1 MSISEPLS
9 PPPGFEQ
16 LTKTQQI
23 DYVQRLW
30 DLIVTTP
37 DELPVP
43 EWHLEIIEERSA
55 SQSAASFSV
64 WGEVKQRLLNKYR
77 EP

>member
-1 MSISEPLS
+1 MSMSQPLP

-16 LTKTQQI
+16 LAKTQQI

-43 EWHLEIIEERSA
+43 GWHLEVVKERSA
-55 SQSAASFSV
+55 TQSSASLRI

-77 EP
+77 ER

>member
-1 MSISEPLS
+1 MAISQPLS

-23 DYVQRLW
+23 DYVQQLW
-30 DLIVTTP
+30 DLIITTS

-43 EWHLEIIEERSA
+43 QWHLEIVSERVT
-55 SQSAASFSV
+55 SQSPTSFSS
-64 WGEVKQRLLNKYR
+64 WDEVKQRLR
-77 EP
+77 VAFAES